1 MIKKQRIEKLNHQG
15 YGIVRINNKV
25 VFVQNAICDDVVDI
39 EIISNYKKYALAE
52 VVNYVSM
59 SENHRNVVC
68 PYYEECGGCNISHMK
83 YPSQLE
89 FKVNKVKDIFKRYL
103 NIDIDPKIECDK
115 EFFYRNKVVFHVV
128 DGKIG
133 FYEEGTNRLI
143 NILGC
148 RLLDKRINMLVP
160 LFNKLDLTNIEKI
173 MVRTTS
179 KEVMV
184 VFYGYIDKV
193 DILKDK
199 VDSIILINIKDKLLH
214 GKSYIKEEINGM
226 KFIIS
231 YNSFFQVNTNVMK
244 KLYDKVLEYASLTGS
259 ESVLDLYCG
268 TGTIGLYLSKNARD
282 VMGIEVVEDAIKD
295 ANINKELNGINNI
308 EFVCGDVGNLV
319 NNNYVADVV
328 IVDPPR
334 SGLSE
339 NTRKVLLENMY
350 ERIIYV
356 SCDPMTLVRDLRD
369 LSSKY
374 EIKDV
379 CLFDMFANT
388 YHVETVVKL
397 EISKPN

>member
-1 MIKKQRIEKLNHQG
+1 MIKKQKIEKLNHQG

-25 VFVQNAICDDVVDI
+25 VFVPYAIKDDVVDI
-39 EIISNYKKYALAE
+39 EIVSNYKKYALAE

-59 SENHRNVVC
+59 SDEHRKVIC
-68 PYYEECGGCNISHMK
+68 PYYENCGGCNISHMK

-103 NIDIDPKIECDK
+103 DMEIAPKIEYDK

-148 RLLDKRINMLVP
+148 RLLDKRINELVQ

-184 VFYGYIDKV
+184 VFYGYIDKF

-199 VDSIILINIKDKLLH
+199 VDSIILINIKDKLLY

-231 YNSFFQVNTNVMK
+231 YNSFFQVNTSVMK
-244 KLYDKVLEYASLTGS
+244 KLYDKVLEYAALTGS

-282 VMGIEVVEDAIKD
+282 VKGIEVVEDAIKD
-295 ANINKELNGINNI
+295 ANINKELNGSSNI
-308 EFVCGDVGNLV
+308 EFICGDVGKLV
-319 NNNYVADVV
+319 NNNYVSDVV
-328 IVDPPR
+328 VVDPPR

-339 NTRKVLLENMY
+339 NTRKVILDNMY
-350 ERIIYV
+350 ERIVYV
-356 SCDPMTLVRDLRD
+356 SCDPMTLARDLKV

-388 YHVETVVKL
+388 YHVESVVKL
-397 EISKPN
+397 ELKKA

>member
-1 MIKKQRIEKLNHQG
+1 MIKKQKIEKLNHQG

-25 VFVQNAICDDVVDI
+25 VFVPYALKDDVVDI
-39 EIISNYKKYALAE
+39 EIVSNYKKYALAE

-59 SENHRNVVC
+59 SDEHRKVIC
-68 PYYEECGGCNISHMK
+68 PYYENCGGCNISHMK

-103 NIDIDPKIECDK
+103 DMEIEPKIEYDK

-148 RLLDKRINMLVP
+148 RLLDKRINELVQ

-184 VFYGYIDKV
+184 VFYGYIDKF

-199 VDSIILINIKDKLLH
+199 VDSIILINIKDKLLY

-231 YNSFFQVNTNVMK
+231 YNSFFQVNTSVMK

-282 VMGIEVVEDAIKD
+282 VKGIEVVEDAIKD
-295 ANINKELNGINNI
+295 ANINKELNGSSNI
-308 EFVCGDVGNLV
+308 EFICGDFGKLV

-328 IVDPPR
+328 VVDPPR

-339 NTRKVLLENMY
+339 NTRKVILDNMY
-350 ERIIYV
+350 ERIVYV
-356 SCDPMTLVRDLRD
+356 SCDPMTLARDLKE

-388 YHVETVVKL
+388 YHVESVVKL
-397 EISKPN
+397 ELKKA

>member
-1 MIKKQRIEKLNHQG
+1 MIKKQKIEKLNHQG
-15 YGIVRINNKV
+15 YGIIRINNKV
-25 VFVQNAICDDVVDI
+25 VFVPYALKDDVVDI
-39 EIISNYKKYALAE
+39 EIVSNYKKYALAE

-59 SENHRNVVC
+59 SDEHRKVIC
-68 PYYEECGGCNISHMK
+68 PYYENCGGCNISHMK

-103 NIDIDPKIECDK
+103 DMEIEPKIEYDK

-148 RLLDKRINMLVP
+148 RLLDKRINELVQ

-184 VFYGYIDKV
+184 VFYGYIDKF

-199 VDSIILINIKDKLLH
+199 VDSIILINIKDKLLY

-231 YNSFFQVNTNVMK
+231 YNSFFQVNTSVMK
-244 KLYDKVLEYASLTGS
+244 KLYDKVLEYAALTGS

-282 VMGIEVVEDAIKD
+282 VKGIEVVEDAIKD
-295 ANINKELNGINNI
+295 ANINKELNGSTNI
-308 EFVCGDVGNLV
+308 EFICGDVGKLV

-328 IVDPPR
+328 VVDPPR

-339 NTRKVLLENMY
+339 NTRKVILDNMY
-350 ERIIYV
+350 ERIVYV
-356 SCDPMTLVRDLRD
+356 SCDPMTLARDLKE

-388 YHVETVVKL
+388 YHVESVVKL
-397 EISKPN
+397 ELKKA

>member
-103 NIDIDPKIECDK
+103 NIDVDPKIECDK

-334 SGLSE
+334 GGLSE